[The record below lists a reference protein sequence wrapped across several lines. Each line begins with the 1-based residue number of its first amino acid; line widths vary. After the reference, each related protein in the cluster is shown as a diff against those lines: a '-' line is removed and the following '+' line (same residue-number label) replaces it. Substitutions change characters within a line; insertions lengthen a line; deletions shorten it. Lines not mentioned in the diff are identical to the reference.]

1 MRATLRT
8 QRARKRQH
16 VVKDS
21 TNLVRDD
28 AVLFA
33 RLDQRVDRNLG
44 VLYVFEFF
52 LQLQHFCRILV
63 VERESHPACQINAII
78 HVRKLLG
85 V

>member
-21 TNLVRDD
+21 TNLVWND

-33 RLDQRVDRNLG
+33 RLDQRVDRDFG

-52 LQLQHFCRILV
+52 
-63 VERESHPACQINAII
+63 
-78 HVRKLLG
+78 
-85 V
+85 